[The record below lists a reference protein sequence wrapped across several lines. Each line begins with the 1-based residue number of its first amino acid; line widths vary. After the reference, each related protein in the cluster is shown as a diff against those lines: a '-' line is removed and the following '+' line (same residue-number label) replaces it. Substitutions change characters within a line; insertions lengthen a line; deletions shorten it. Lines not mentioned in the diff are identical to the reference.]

1 MFLLETAVWSQSRA
15 SESSNT
21 QKYLEM
27 DLPINWVNVDQ
38 WWIDASILYQLQSC
52 LFSDSF
58 ASSDQYLA
66 TQKAMFLLTARLIPN
81 VPRAQI
87 LFNPHHS
94 VVDAQSFLAKI
105 NIK

>member
-1 MFLLETAVWSQSRA
+1 MFLLETAAWSQSRA

-58 ASSDQYLA
+58 AKLQPVFRRAEGDVSIDKRVDTQRSSCSN
-66 TQKAMFLLTARLIPN
+66 F
-81 VPRAQI
+81 V
-87 LFNPHHS
+87 
-94 VVDAQSFLAKI
+94 
-105 NIK
+105 